1 MKKSSS
7 TTNYHMDKSVVL
19 FFIITILVT
28 ATVFAFKYVNYT
40 PCEII
45 EFSYSKTEARVDESI
60 EFEDKTIGALE
71 WKWDFG
77 DSTATDTRRK
87 LFHTYKKPGEYTVSL
102 IVNGKCPK
110 IQTITVLEKEE
121 VLDPLKKAKFKIL
134 TPKIRV
140 GEKLKVQDNTLDAT
154 SWEWNFEDAIGGNS
168 KEQNPEY
175 VYNTE
180 GKKTITLIPNGE
192 LKYATKQT
200 IEVLPKKDV
209 PVRRDE
215 TVVREISTIP
225 VDPIGEGS
233 IDVDPKDE
241 FKAPFINEKSFKAKL
256 ILVSTKKAS
265 VNDFKDY
272 LCGNLDLPI
281 IVNRKRT
288 TFIEFC
294 EKIKGKGIKIKE
306 LELTREDNN
315 CIKNIVLKYSKTSIF

>member
-241 FKAPFINEKSFKAKL
+241 FKAPFINEKSFRAKL

>member
-1 MKKSSS
+1 MKTSNS

-77 DSTATDTRRK
+77 DSTATDSRRK
-87 LFHTYKKPGEYTVSL
+87 LFHTFKKPGEYNVSL
-102 IVNGKCPK
+102 IVNGKCPR
-110 IQTITVLEKEE
+110 IETITILEKKE

-192 LKYATKQT
+192 LKYATTQT
-200 IEVLPKKDV
+200 IEVLPKKEER
-209 PVRRDE
+209 VRRDP
-215 TVVREISTIP
+215 TVVRDVSTIP
-225 VDPIGEGS
+225 VDPIGDNP
-233 IDVDPKDE
+233 IADDPKDE

-272 LCGNLDLPI
+272 LCRNLDLPI

>member
-1 MKKSSS
+1 MKTSSN

-87 LFHTYKKPGEYTVSL
+87 LFHTYKKPGEYTISL

-110 IQTITVLEKEE
+110 IQTITILEKEE

-154 SWEWNFEDAIGGNS
+154 SWEWNFEDAVGGNS

-175 VYNTE
+175 VYSTE

-200 IEVLPKKDV
+200 IEVLPKKVDR
-209 PVRRDE
+209 VRRDE

-225 VDPIGEGS
+225 VDPIGDSS

-256 ILVSTKKAS
+256 ILVSAKKAS
-265 VNDFKDY
+265 VNDFKEY
-272 LCGNLDLPI
+272 LCRNLDLPI

>member
-45 EFSYSKTEARVDESI
+45 ELSYSKTEAKVDESI

-87 LFHTYKKPGEYTVSL
+87 LFHTYKKPGEYTISL

-140 GEKLKVQDNTLDAT
+140 GEKLKVKDNTLNAT
-154 SWEWNFEDAIGGNS
+154 SWEWNFEDAIGANS

-200 IEVLPKKDV
+200 IEVLPKIIEV
-209 PVRRDE
+209 VRRDE

-233 IDVDPKDE
+233 IDVDPKEE